1 MASSTPLH
9 GTELIDCAQASAKQ
23 GIEVTA
29 QQCGYS
35 NDIDTFQ
42 HELTVALVD
51 MGIKNKHFDD
61 LLKKV
66 VLAPNLGIEI
76 APDTATEL

>member
-1 MASSTPLH
+1 MASSIPLH
-9 GTELIDCAQASAKQ
+9 GTELIDCAHASAKQ
-23 GIEVTA
+23 GISVAA

-42 HELTVALVD
+42 HELTVALAHV
-51 MGIKNKHFDD
+51 GIKNKDFDD
-61 LLKKV
+61 LLKTA
-66 VLAPNLGIEI
+66 VLAPKLGIEI

>member
-1 MASSTPLH
+1 MTSPTPLR

-23 GIEVTA
+23 GISVAA

-42 HELTVALVD
+42 HELKCALEQ
-51 MGIKNKHFDD
+51 MGIKNKDFEN
-61 LLKKV
+61 LLKTVALEPKI
-66 VLAPNLGIEI
+66 GIKI
-76 APDTATEL
+76 APDTATDL